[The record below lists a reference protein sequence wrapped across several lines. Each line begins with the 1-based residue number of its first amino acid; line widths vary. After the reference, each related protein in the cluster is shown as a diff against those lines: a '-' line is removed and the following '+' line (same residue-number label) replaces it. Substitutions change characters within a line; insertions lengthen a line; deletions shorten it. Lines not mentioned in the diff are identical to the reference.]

1 MVFLKKKKEN
11 KKPKIKKSISRSN
24 MTPRTGYEYT
34 PSLIK
39 GGNRFATNVS
49 IVNKFGMNRGKQ
61 YGWFVDMI
69 PQISVPSIRAYLFMS
84 SKPMTKKEQK
94 VIFNKKVNETIKTL
108 DNVNAPKGET
118 DGEQELRALHSYD
131 LAKYSRKDA
140 KQQLAIDFQLQLQL
154 VSDNPDDIAEQLRI
168 LKKNYNSDSLSGI
181 DLTSV
186 AGDQKNLFNR
196 ILNPPEKSVYNF
208 STMSS
213 DFAGFDHIIRKG
225 LDDENGVSI
234 GELTVSLTNGHAL
247 MDLNKSFEKKIL
259 IASSSDSNVYKYDKR
274 LSASSLWGQK
284 ISNHAMT
291 YGHRTHHIVLNNF
304 KYYID
309 DTKEGV
315 VPKFGCHPI
324 VNTALEHI
332 DLSEGGLNPL
342 EMYGNPKNASE
353 IFTNTKRKIAQEFY
367 YMTNREI
374 SRDSTMELIDRLNDF
389 YYSNKL
395 WDAKVKKSPDLARA
409 LNIKNHETMPT
420 LGDFI
425 SWLKENLER
434 IRGKGSNS
442 TEKEINDAKSLYLT
456 MSNALDTYPHLFNS
470 TTNLPIPNNPEK
482 YQYYYELTG
491 LRGDPDIL
499 EAQFLNTFDYI
510 TNFTEEGDIV
520 MIHGV
525 DNLTTETLDII
536 KRRIEVLQDSGIRMA
551 YLFDNISTGS
561 PIKTKDKEE
570 IYYSDIFNTKDILF
584 KNFESQFDYTI
595 LGTMTRDEFEM
606 YQDLINQRLPL
617 DLAEVI
623 TTSDQP
629 YQFQVRRPSDLTSN
643 YILADFIV

>member
-1 MVFLKKKKEN
+1 MGVLIKKKKKKE
-11 KKPKIKKSISRSN
+11 KTKKSIKSN
-24 MTPRTGYEYT
+24 LTPVTGYEYT
-34 PSLIK
+34 PSLVK

-69 PQISVPSIRAYLFMS
+69 PQISVPSVRAYLFMS

-94 VIFNKKVNETIKTL
+94 LIFNKKVNETIKTL
-108 DNVNAPKGET
+108 DNANAPKGET

-131 LAKYSRKDA
+131 LAKYSKQDA
-140 KQQLAIDFQLQLQL
+140 RQQLAIDFQLQLQL

-186 AGDQKNLFNR
+186 AGNQKNLFNR

-213 DFAGFDHIIRKG
+213 DFAGFDHTIRKG

-247 MDLNKSFEKKIL
+247 MDLNKSFQKKIL
-259 IASSSDSNVYKYDKR
+259 VASSSDSNIYKYDKK

-291 YGHRTHHIVLNNF
+291 NGHRTHHIVLNNF

-309 DTKEGV
+309 APEDGTI
-315 VPKFGCHPI
+315 PRYSSHPI

-342 EMYGNPKNASE
+342 EMYGNPKYASE
-353 IFTNTKRKIAQEFY
+353 IFTNTKNKIAQEFY
-367 YMTNREI
+367 YMTNREL
-374 SRDSTMELIDRLNDF
+374 SKDSTMELVDKLNDF
-389 YYSNKL
+389 YYAQKL
-395 WDAKVKKSPDLARA
+395 WDAKVKQKPELARA
-409 LNIKNHETMPT
+409 LNIKNHETMST

-425 SWLKENLER
+425 SWLKENLNR
-434 IRGKGSNS
+434 TRGRKSNS
-442 TEKEINDAKSLYLT
+442 TEKEINDAKALYLT
-456 MSNALDTYPHLFNS
+456 LKDSLDTYPHLFNT

-482 YQYYYELTG
+482 YQYYYELSG
-491 LRGDPDIL
+491 LRGAPNIL

-525 DNLTTETLDII
+525 DNLTTETLELI
-536 KRRIEVLQDSGIRMA
+536 KRRIEVLQDAGVRMA
-551 YLFDNISTGS
+551 YLFDNISTGN
-561 PIKTKDKEE
+561 PIKVKNNEDV
-570 IYYSDIFNTKDILF
+570 YYSDMFNTKDILF

-595 LGTMTRDEFEM
+595 LGTMTKDDFEK
-606 YQDLINQRLPL
+606 YQDLINQKLPL

-623 TTSDQP
+623 TASDQP
-629 YQFQVRRPSDLTSN
+629 YQFQIRRPSDLTSN
-643 YILADFIV
+643 YILADFII